1 MFYSNTLSLRRILL
15 EIKKRSPN
23 NGTTPEKQ
31 KEPDQFEG
39 GGEKERVAGVG
50 KGAKNIPR
58 IM

>member
-1 MFYSNTLSLRRILL
+1 MLDFRD
-15 EIKKRSPN
+15 KKRSPN